1 MNSRIYSMETYGKC
15 LVDLEDKIYGKK
27 EYIFKKD
34 YVYNETLY
42 YKVGDTIK
50 CNGGS
55 LCIHSKYVEGKFLVF
70 AERPS
75 VEAFLKTYCYT
86 LAEWRDIQINSI
98 LED

>member
-1 MNSRIYSMETYGKC
+1 M
-15 LVDLEDKIYGKK
+15 VDL
-27 EYIFKKD
+27 F
-34 YVYNETLY
+34 V
-42 YKVGDTIK
+42 
-50 CNGGS
+50 
-55 LCIHSKYVEGKFLVF
+55 HSKYVEGKFLVF